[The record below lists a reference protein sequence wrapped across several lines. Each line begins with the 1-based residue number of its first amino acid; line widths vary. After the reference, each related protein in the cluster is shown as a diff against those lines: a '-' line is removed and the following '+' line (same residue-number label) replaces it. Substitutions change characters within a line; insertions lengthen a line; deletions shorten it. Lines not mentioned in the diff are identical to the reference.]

1 MVAGKQVEAGWKS
14 SDPGDLP
21 MHAEGINER
30 GMKNFYACFS
40 NANRLAFFYAPLNGQ
55 PKGRQSA
62 L

>member
-1 MVAGKQVEAGWKS
+1 
-14 SDPGDLP
+14 

-55 PKGRQSA
+55 PKGRQSS